1 MMIAEVVNMLI
12 NEIARKCSIT
22 KKAVQYY
29 IEQGLVFPKI
39 QENGY
44 SDFSEEDAELLK
56 QIALYR
62 KLGLGISEIKRIIK
76 SPEEIS
82 RILHQRTLE
91 LEQEKSARLLRN
103 ILPEQVI
110 DDLRNRGE
118 SLPERFD
125 NVTVL
130 FADIVNFTEQA
141 AELDPAELIWELND
155 IFSEFDQIFSKHN
168 CVRIKTIGDAYMAVA
183 GLDKNNSAHCVNIL
197 RAACEARNYLAERN
211 QKSQCK
217 YRWQMR
223 FGVNSGSVIGGIVGR
238 EKYIYD
244 ILGDTVNTASRIE
257 HASEAMQIN
266 VSQSSRSL
274 AESEFEFSD
283 RGAIEV
289 KGKGRLEMYFL
300 LGEKK
305 S

>member
-91 LEQEKSARLLRN
+91 LEQEKSKQELLKRIESGETLDALAPEIESIGSGSIIIKKLLDMFPGYYGKIISMN
-103 ILPEQVI
+103 FSCYLTGEIETEEQLSAFHQIIDFFDNAPDIELPE
-110 DDLRNRGE
+110 DLQE
-118 SLPERFD
+118 SLDGYSSLYSGTEGSEIIDRILEQRNTAFQD
-125 NVTVL
+125 IET
-130 FADIVNFTEQA
+130 FAENNKEFITEYSKMRQT
-141 AELDPAELIWELND
+141 
-155 IFSEFDQIFSKHN
+155 SEFKTSSAFRLMEYMKSFCTSSGYYDFFIPAMRKLSPEYDKYYNQMLKANKRFLEIFP
-168 CVRIKTIGDAYMAVA
+168 DY
-183 GLDKNNSAHCVNIL
+183 
-197 RAACEARNYLAERN
+197 
-211 QKSQCK
+211 
-217 YRWQMR
+217 
-223 FGVNSGSVIGGIVGR
+223 
-238 EKYIYD
+238 
-244 ILGDTVNTASRIE
+244 
-257 HASEAMQIN
+257 SE
-266 VSQSSRSL
+266 
-274 AESEFEFSD
+274 
-283 RGAIEV
+283 
-289 KGKGRLEMYFL
+289 
-300 LGEKK
+300 
-305 S
+305 